1 MGTKS
6 KLKWVLGSLLL
17 FAFTPESQSINE
29 EQIAKEER
37 ERERENKRG
46 EELGLV
52 VVSKKSCWF
61 WF

>member
-37 ERERENKRG
+37 EREREKTK
-46 EELGLV
+46 EE
-52 VVSKKSCWF
+52 KS
-61 WF
+61 

>member
-37 ERERENKRG
+37 ERENKRG
-46 EELGLV
+46 E
-52 VVSKKSCWF
+52 
-61 WF
+61 